1 MCHSL
6 HPGLSLH
13 QLPPERLHFIFF
25 GQLHFL
31 LGVVEVPLLLLLGLC
46 KRFTDPLSLVGTLIG
61 KRLVLASLGCLLL
74 LGFLAFHLQLVDE
87 PLALYL
93 GMALDWLDIL
103 PVLLFA
109 TVDRGLG
116 QGSNDYVLVCFP
128 LFFPV
133 LDFEVA
139 LVRSAHL

>member
-6 HPGLSLH
+6 HPGLSLD
-13 QLPPERLHFIFF
+13 QLPPELLHFVFLR
-25 GQLHFL
+25 QLHFL
-31 LGVVEVPLLLLLGLC
+31 LGVVEVPLFLLLGLC
-46 KRFTDPLSLVGTLIG
+46 KSFTDPLSLVGALVG
-61 KRLVLASLGCLLL
+61 KRLVLASLGRLLL
-74 LGFLAFHLQLVDE
+74 LGLLTFHLQLVDE
-87 PLALYL
+87 TLALDL
-93 GMALDWLDIL
+93 RMALDWLNVL
-103 PVLLFA
+103 PVLFLA